1 MLRGFWVDLTL
12 AYRNIARYK
21 RRSAIAIGAVAFGIA
36 ALILAAGFIER
47 ILVDFREDTIKSRLG
62 HLQITRPN
70 YHSVGKADPYAYLL
84 PRTLPELSPSAY
96 VQQIKA
102 VAPRLSFSG
111 LISHGD
117 ATLSFIGDA
126 VDPGR
131 ESAFDEAL
139 QVSSGKHLTPEAV
152 RGALL
157 GEGLARNLGVGVG
170 DRIVLLANTAHGGTN
185 AIEMS
190 VVGLFSS
197 ATKAYDDAALRIPLQ
212 AARELLRTDGAHV
225 WVVLLNDT
233 AATDEIM
240 LKLRERLPS
249 KEYEIVPWYALSDF
263 YNKSE
268 VLFRKQV
275 QGLRLIIAIIILLS
289 ITNTMM
295 MSVMQR
301 IGEIGTSMALG
312 VKRSRVMRL
321 FLVEGMLLGCIG
333 GLLGVAI
340 GTGLAW
346 LISTIGIPM
355 PAPPGKTHGYIGGVL
370 ATANMGLEA
379 VVLAV
384 VTTLAASIVPA
395 ARASRL
401 QIVDALRHNR

>member
-1 MLRGFWVDLTL
+1 MRSVRGH
-12 AYRNIARYK
+12 
-21 RRSAIAIGAVAFGIA
+21 GACE
-36 ALILAAGFIER
+36 AAGKH
-47 ILVDFREDTIKSRLG
+47 TG
-62 HLQITRPN
+62 
-70 YHSVGKADPYAYLL
+70 LL
-84 PRTLPELSPSAY
+84 CP
-96 VQQIKA
+96 Q
-102 VAPRLSFSG
+102 
-111 LISHGD
+111 
-117 ATLSFIGDA
+117 
-126 VDPGR
+126 
-131 ESAFDEAL
+131 
-139 QVSSGKHLTPEAV
+139 
-152 RGALL
+152 
-157 GEGLARNLGVGVG
+157 
-170 DRIVLLANTAHGGTN
+170 
-185 AIEMS
+185 
-190 VVGLFSS
+190 
-197 ATKAYDDAALRIPLQ
+197 
-212 AARELLRTDGAHV
+212 
-225 WVVLLNDT
+225 
-233 AATDEIM
+233 
-240 LKLRERLPS
+240 
-249 KEYEIVPWYALSDF
+249 
-263 YNKSE
+263 SE

-346 LISTIGIPM
+346 LICTIGIPM